1 MVVGA
6 QRTGSTLLA
15 TTLGMV
21 PGAAVAGE
29 LRLLWPSL
37 VEGRPCACL
46 KAAGDC
52 EVWRDVVN
60 EVLSSPGVKGHTVE
74 QLAALN
80 AESLRQRHLP
90 TFLAG
95 RIPPELAPLAA
106 ATRALYPLLAERLG
120 VQTLIDSSKSPAF
133 FAFTRLLARED
144 TSLEDCSL
152 ADSSLEDSSLDVFA
166 MHLVRD
172 VRGVVDSWSTDK
184 VWKRDGWS
192 EELRAKPW
200 KQAVQEWVAMNAGA
214 EAARVQPRVRFEDF
228 TSEPERVL
236 RRLISAAGL
245 VQPTIAQLP
254 LHDGAVLI
262 RDNHAIGGNVDRFD
276 VGPVPLR
283 ASEGWRSRMNPQL
296 QARLWPLARRYGYA
310 R

>member
-46 KAAGDC
+46 QSARDC
-52 EVWRDVVN
+52 AVWRDVVA
-60 EVLSSPGVKGHTVE
+60 EVLASPGVAGHTVE

-80 AESLRQRHLP
+80 AASLRQRHLP
-90 TFLAG
+90 AFLAG
-95 RIPPELAPLAA
+95 RIPAELAPLAA
-106 ATRALYPLLAERLG
+106 ATQALYPALAGRLG
-120 VQTLIDSSKSPAF
+120 VETVIDSSKSPAF
-133 FAFTRLLARED
+133 YAFVRVLASHEQ
-144 TSLEDCSL
+144 SLQL
-152 ADSSLEDSSLDVFA
+152 AGV
-166 MHLVRD
+166 HLVKD
-172 VRGVVDSWSTDK
+172 VRGVVDSWSSDK

-200 KQAVQEWVAMNAGA
+200 KQAAQEWVAMNAGA
-214 EAARVQPRVRFEDF
+214 EAARVRPRIRFEDF
-228 TSEPERVL
+228 TQEPERIL
-236 RRLISAAGL
+236 RGLVTAAGL
-245 VQPTIAQLP
+245 AQPTAAELP
-254 LHDGAVLI
+254 VRHGSVLI
-262 RDNHAIGGNVDRFD
+262 RENHAIGGNVDRFD
-276 VGPVPLR
+276 VGPVALR
-283 ASEGWRSRMNPQL
+283 ASDGWRSKMDPKM
-296 QARLWPLARRYGYA
+296 QARLWPLARRYGYD